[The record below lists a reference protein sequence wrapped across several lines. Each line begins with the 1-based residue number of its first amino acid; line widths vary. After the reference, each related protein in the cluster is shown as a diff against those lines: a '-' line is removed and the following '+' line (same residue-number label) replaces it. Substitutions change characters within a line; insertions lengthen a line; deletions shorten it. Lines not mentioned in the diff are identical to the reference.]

1 MTQQDEKPD
10 WLKNYVPTPSPKWK
24 KGMPSPNPAGRPKG
38 GLNKATKIAR
48 ALDDEG
54 MEVVQVVIDAA
65 LDGDMQACSIILN
78 RIAPA
83 LRSQSQKVEFDFDPE
98 LPIGRQVEQVLAA
111 VAAGQVAPDIAQSIT
126 AMIGTLSTVRATEE
140 LEQRITTL
148 EAKAI

>member
-1 MTQQDEKPD
+1 MVAKKGYNHPGRPD
-10 WLKNYVPTPSPKWK
+10 WYP
-24 KGMPSPNPAGRPKG
+24 GMPSPNPAGRPKG

-54 MEVVQVVIDAA
+54 MEVARVVLDAA
-65 LDGDMQACSIILN
+65 LDGDMQACGIIMN
-78 RIAPA
+78 RLVPA